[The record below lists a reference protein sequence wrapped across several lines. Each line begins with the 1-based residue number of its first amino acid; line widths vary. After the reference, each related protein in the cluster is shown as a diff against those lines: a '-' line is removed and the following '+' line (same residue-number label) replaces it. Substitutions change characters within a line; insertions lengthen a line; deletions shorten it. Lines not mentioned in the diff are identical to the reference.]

1 VRARP
6 QLSADVQPQ
15 APAAQPAPAAAL
27 PAALDAATVMSL
39 QQTSGNAAV
48 SRLLQRSPAPP
59 TGLTRDRSQV
69 HIVPGRGAADPMDY
83 VEFTSQEPRTEVVG
97 GEAIQTED
105 AREFDYES
113 GPRNLSATWRYYDG
127 ADRLVHTISDMPRA
141 IAIWPASIREHV
153 NRTGRSA
160 FGAWTVRLEKDAYYD
175 DVHFDVTEGARPAGA
190 PLEGATTESSFNLRE
205 LPSASARRLGALTG
219 QSVSI
224 RASDMLAA
232 YYGAP
237 VTSTGP
243 GAAPSTSRRKSAVE
257 RFARHYGFSVG
268 GPSAAFPAQSAARA
282 AMAQQVQLFARV
294 WVERRDYWRTIDGT
308 LRTDFVDPMTHV
320 FLRWLDAL
328 ATEVGAG
335 TP

>member
-15 APAAQPAPAAAL
+15 APAAQPAPAATL
-27 PAALDAATVMSL
+27 PAALDAATAMSL

-113 GPRNLSATWRYYDG
+113 GPWNLSATWRYYDG
-127 ADRLVHTISDMPRA
+127 ADRLVHTISDM
-141 IAIWPASIREHV
+141 
-153 NRTGRSA
+153 
-160 FGAWTVRLEKDAYYD
+160 
-175 DVHFDVTEGARPAGA
+175 
-190 PLEGATTESSFNLRE
+190 
-205 LPSASARRLGALTG
+205 
-219 QSVSI
+219 
-224 RASDMLAA
+224 LAA

-237 VTSTGP
+237 VTSTGS
-243 GAAPSTSRRKSAVE
+243 GAAPNTSRRKSAVE

-268 GPSAAFPAQSAARA
+268 GPSAAFPDQSAARA